1 MSTYNVEFVFSAFQK
16 TNFYHNAA
24 DRELCRAPR
33 KWFMLVFVPL
43 ISMCG
48 LSSLVF
54 PTCFSAFVYLC
65 VCASALLQSVLFW
78 HGVRCFFEHYID
90 S

>member
-1 MSTYNVEFVFSAFQK
+1 MSTYNVEFVFSALQK
-16 TNFYHNAA
+16 THFYHNAA

-54 PTCFSAFVYLC
+54 FPLVFLHLFISVFVRL
-65 VCASALLQSVLFW
+65 
-78 HGVRCFFEHYID
+78 HYYSRFYFGMGSD
-90 S
+90 VFLSTL